1 MNIQHLKSDI
11 PASIVVFLVA
21 LPLCLGI
28 ALASGAPMLS
38 GIIAGIIGG
47 IIVGFLSKS
56 DTSVS
61 GPAAGLAAVV
71 LASIH
76 QLGSFELFLTA
87 VFLAGLIQ
95 LIMGITKTGLIA
107 DFIPTN
113 VIKGLLSAIGIVLIL
128 KQIPHAIGYDAD
140 MEGDFQFFQMDGNNS
155 FSELLN
161 SVNNITPAALIIC
174 AISILILVYWD
185 KTPLKKMKFFPSS
198 LFVVIFG
205 VLINSLLMQFIPS
218 MAIGSSHLVAIP
230 QISFNNLDSFLH
242 IPQASY
248 LMMPSIW
255 TVAITIALVASLETL
270 LNIEAVDKIDP
281 QKRHTPPNQELIA
294 QGIGNLCAG
303 IFGGIP
309 ITSVIVRSS
318 VNIQAGN
325 TSKMSSILH
334 GFFIILSVLLFRDIL
349 NAIPL
354 SSLAAILLV
363 TGYKLAKV
371 SIFTS
376 MYKKGWQE
384 FTPFIATVLAIVF
397 TDLLIGVLIG
407 LGVGIFF
414 LLRNNFRNPF
424 QREDYRLHVGEFIK
438 IVMPNQV
445 SFLNKASIKETLW
458 NIPEHSKVI
467 IDATNTNYIDGDI
480 LEVIEDFKEI
490 VAPQKNIQLNILGQ
504 KETYI
509 LKDQIEFVNVLDKD
523 TREKL
528 DYKKVLSLLIEGN
541 ERFCSGTISDKN
553 FLEQAHATAH
563 EQSPMCAIVGCI
575 DSRATPEILF
585 DAGIGEILTIRIA
598 GNIISKEVVG
608 SLEIACSKLG
618 AKLIV
623 IKAHSNC
630 GAVALAVKNVKEHSI
645 GSITSVIQDVAS
657 QAGLYPL
664 TENTTIESQI
674 EQVSIENVKHSVREV
689 LRLSDYL
696 RTKIEAQEIG
706 IVSAYHNIKTG
717 KVEFTSVV

>member
-1 MNIQHLKSDI
+1 MNIQNLKSDI

-95 LIMGITKTGLIA
+95 LIMGFTKTGLIA

-407 LGVGIFF
+407 LG
-414 LLRNNFRNPF
+414 
-424 QREDYRLHVGEFIK
+424 EDYRLHVGEFIK

-689 LRLSDYL
+689 LRLSEYL

>member
-155 FSELLN
+155 FSEILN
-161 SVNNITPAALIIC
+161 SINNITPAALIIC

-218 MAIGSSHLVAIP
+218 MAIG
-230 QISFNNLDSFLH
+230 
-242 IPQASY
+242 SY

-645 GSITSVIQDVAS
+645 GSITSVIQDVALK
-657 QAGLYPL
+657 AGLYPL